1 MSAYNRSF
9 LCSTDTA
16 GNVTYT
22 VKTGALCLFLLLQE
36 GEEMVQFDSL
46 YYPYPS
52 RRMVTYANRGMVA
65 TSQSLAAQAGL
76 EMLKRDGNA
85 IDAAIATAAA
95 LTVLEPT
102 SNGLGGD
109 AFAIVY
115 SGGQLHGLNSSG
127 PAPLGLTAEQ
137 VRAKGHDKMP
147 ELGWFPVTVPGAV
160 AGWAALWRKFGSL
173 PFAELLEPAI
183 SYAEEGYPVSPVLSA
198 GWSAAYRRYSKEN
211 DKLFEEWF
219 RVFAPNGR
227 PPRCGEV
234 WRSQDHARTLRLIA
248 ETEGEAFYRGEI
260 AEKIGR
266 YSEETGG
273 FLRSSDL
280 ARFESQWVEPLSVR
294 YHGYDVWELPP
305 NGQGLVALIALGILD
320 AWEFFHKE
328 DVETYHRQIEAMKQA
343 MTVAGEVITDPE
355 YMRLDPE
362 VLLSSDYLTQLR
374 SRIGDTASEP
384 VALIPEDHGTVYL
397 AAADQYGNMISF
409 IQSNYMGFGSGI
421 VVPGTGIAL
430 QNRGNGFSL
439 DPEAVNYLEPGKRSY
454 HTIIPGFL
462 TKDGKPIGPFGVMG
476 GYMQPQG
483 HLQVMMN
490 TIDFGLNPQAA
501 LDAPRWQWMRDNTVE
516 LEQTVPDHIKAAL
529 VRKGHKVT
537 IPVSSVGFGRGQIIW
552 RDAQGVLAGGT
563 EPRADGTVAAW

>member
-183 SYAEEGYPVSPVLSA
+183 SYAEEGHPVSPVCCLVDGGSLSPIFQ
-198 GWSAAYRRYSKEN
+198 EN

-219 RVFAPNGR
+219 QCLR
-227 PPRCGEV
+227 PMDVHRAVVRYGIT
-234 WRSQDHARTLRLIA
+234 DHAEPAVNCRNRRRGI
-248 ETEGEAFYRGEI
+248 YRGEI
-260 AEKIGR
+260 QRKIGC
-266 YSEETGG
+266 YSEERE

-280 ARFESQWVEPLSVR
+280 AWFESQWSSHYR
-294 YHGYDVWELPP
+294 S
-305 NGQGLVALIALGILD
+305 A
-320 AWEFFHKE
+320 
-328 DVETYHRQIEAMKQA
+328 TMA
-343 MTVAGEVITDPE
+343 MTFGNC
-355 YMRLDPE
+355 
-362 VLLSSDYLTQLR
+362 LR
-374 SRIGDTASEP
+374 TA
-384 VALIPEDHGTVYL
+384 
-397 AAADQYGNMISF
+397 
-409 IQSNYMGFGSGI
+409 
-421 VVPGTGIAL
+421 
-430 QNRGNGFSL
+430 
-439 DPEAVNYLEPGKRSY
+439 
-454 HTIIPGFL
+454 
-462 TKDGKPIGPFGVMG
+462 
-476 GYMQPQG
+476 
-483 HLQVMMN
+483 
-490 TIDFGLNPQAA
+490 
-501 LDAPRWQWMRDNTVE
+501 
-516 LEQTVPDHIKAAL
+516 
-529 VRKGHKVT
+529 
-537 IPVSSVGFGRGQIIW
+537 
-552 RDAQGVLAGGT
+552 
-563 EPRADGTVAAW
+563 RA